1 MILLSGRK
9 YYKIKLKGG
18 FYLVKPYAYEGAVR
32 YYDEGANEEEAV
44 IMEEAEAIS
53 IAEALN
59 LLEGDQD
66 WAELEEVETL

>member
-1 MILLSGRK
+1 MILRSGRN
-9 YYKIKLKGG
+9 YYRIKLKGG

-32 YYDEGANEEEAV
+32 YYDENANEEEAL

-53 IAEALN
+53 TAEAIN

-66 WAELEEVETL
+66 WATLEEVETV